1 MKKLL
6 TALGVA
12 ALLAGCASHENNGM
26 GGTSDDTMKTD
37 SMKTDSVNTTGN
49 SGSQYNNNATQGT
62 GSSTAPNDATSTPGN
77 TPGTS
82 Q

>member
-12 ALLAGCASHENNGM
+12 ALLAGCASHDNNGM
-26 GGTSDDTMKTD
+26 GGTSDDSMKTD
-37 SMKTDSVNTTGN
+37 SMKTDSVNSTGN
-49 SGSQYNNNATQGT
+49 GSSQFNNNATQGT
-62 GSSTAPNDATSTPGN
+62 GSSTAPNSGTSTPDTSN
-77 TPGTS
+77 TPT

>member
-26 GGTSDDTMKTD
+26 GGTSDD
-37 SMKTDSVNTTGN
+37 SMKTDSINNTGN
-49 SGSQYNNNATQGT
+49 GGSQFNNNATEGT
-62 GSSTAPNDATSTPGN
+62 GSSTAPNSGSVTPGSSN
-77 TPGTS
+77 NPGTP

>member
-37 SMKTDSVNTTGN
+37 SINSTGN
-49 SGSQYNNNATQGT
+49 GGSQFNNNATQGT
-62 GSSTAPNDATSTPGN
+62 GSSTAPNSGTNASDTSNLPS
-77 TPGTS
+77 TS

>member
-6 TALGVA
+6 TVVA
-12 ALLAGCASHENNGM
+12 AVVMLAGCASHEDNGM

-37 SMKTDSVNTTGN
+37 SINN
-49 SGSQYNNNATQGT
+49 SGNGSSQFNNNATQGT
-62 GSSTAPNDATSTPGN
+62 GSSTAPNSGSV

-82 Q
+82 DTTGTPQ